1 MSQLVKLK
9 ARANQPIHFPGLC
22 VHCAQPAVKWLGLR
36 KRIGRITRTIDV
48 PLCSNCQQQVTSL
61 SAEEE
66 RLQKLGT
73 VAAGLMFLLTLS
85 VSLLL
90 SPASMDFPLRL
101 LVALMLSLAFT
112 QLLLVIFKRS
122 RQKAALPIK
131 KEIVESARIS
141 LFSWRTITFEFA
153 NEMFSERFQAL
164 NKPLLMDT

>member
-1 MSQLVKLK
+1 M
-9 ARANQPIHFPGLC
+9 
-22 VHCAQPAVKWLGLR
+22 
-36 KRIGRITRTIDV
+36 
-48 PLCSNCQQQVTSL
+48 

-90 SPASMDFPLRL
+90 SPASMAFPLRL

-141 LFSWRTITFEFA
+141 LFSWRTITFEFS
-153 NEMFSERFQAL
+153 NEMFSERFQTL